1 LREHQVQIGLYQV
14 DKQRNTIHSRS
25 LPVTIRGEETRIS
38 ALDGEEEPSLVFPN
52 FGDWGYLKVKLDPV
66 SLNSLNTHLR
76 LFQDPFLKSMLWQ
89 TLWDMARDATLPL
102 NEYAELL
109 RNHLPGEQDRRILS
123 QVAATAVET
132 LNILFRLQPSSAKAL
147 EEYGNYLES
156 MAWQQVNSC
165 DKGSDLQKLWLD
177 TYTVMAHTQRG
188 LTQLQELLNERI
200 HRNIAIDQD
209 RRWQIVARL
218 NEFDFEDAEELA
230 EIESSNDGSDAGQR
244 MFIATLAGRPDMEM
258 KLEWLDEIQHK
269 KSPLPLARKRAAIQ
283 RLFPAHQQ
291 NLHSQLAE
299 DILASLPKISE
310 TASDSLLSSY
320 SMLIPVFGTAQCSD
334 LLEEAI
340 ASSRGFH
347 PILAKRLRVA
357 KQENARVIAIG
368 KLLEKSLGHAGN

>member
-1 LREHQVQIGLYQV
+1 M
-14 DKQRNTIHSRS
+14 
-25 LPVTIRGEETRIS
+25 
-38 ALDGEEEPSLVFPN
+38 
-52 FGDWGYLKVKLDPV
+52 
-66 SLNSLNTHLR
+66 SLNSLNTLLR

-123 QVAATAVET
+123 QVAASAVET

-340 ASSRGFH
+340 VSSRGFH

-368 KLLEKSLGHAGN
+368 KLLEKSRGHAGN